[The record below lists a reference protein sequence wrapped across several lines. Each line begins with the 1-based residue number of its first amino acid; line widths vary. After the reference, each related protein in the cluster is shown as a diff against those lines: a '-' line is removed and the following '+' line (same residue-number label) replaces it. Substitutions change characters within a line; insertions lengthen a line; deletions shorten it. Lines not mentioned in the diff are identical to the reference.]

1 MPQLVT
7 LRFKRPQRRAIRIWV
22 PVLPVLL
29 VFSPLVVLAALGAV
43 VACLIFRVSVARA
56 FGTGWRIVWALSGT
70 RFDMEYDRMGVLVAF
85 R

>member
-7 LRFKRPQRRAIRIWV
+7 LRFKRPDRRAVRIWV

-43 VACLIFRVSVARA
+43 VACLIFHVSVTRA